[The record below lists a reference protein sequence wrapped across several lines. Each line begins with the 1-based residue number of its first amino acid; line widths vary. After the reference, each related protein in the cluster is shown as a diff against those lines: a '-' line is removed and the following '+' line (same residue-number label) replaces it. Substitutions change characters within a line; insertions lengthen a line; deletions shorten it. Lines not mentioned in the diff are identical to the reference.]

1 MMVAFGY
8 HGAAFHGSQIQPDV
22 RTVQG
27 EFVKA
32 LRRLGWWSEGCIDL
46 SSRTDAGVSVRMNL
60 AIITLPDS
68 LRTSLTGKGFV
79 SAIND
84 HLPADLVAWRAQWV
98 PEGTRP
104 RYGASRDY
112 VYRCEMI
119 PSWPQKADSALFAEA
134 CSAFVGEHD
143 FTNFCRLDGERSPV
157 RSIENCQP
165 WLDASGRVVGISVSA
180 EAFLW
185 NQVRRLVSAIQL
197 VLEDEISVDDIR
209 SALAH
214 PDLRVDYGRAPAE
227 GLILW
232 GVNHIAFDGPAE
244 EVPRVEG
251 FSPAP
256 QGERAHRQWLNLARI
271 ENAALLE
278 REWLDLI
285 RGEE

>member
-8 HGAAFHGSQIQPDV
+8 HGSGFHGSQIQPDV

-60 AIITLPDS
+60 AVITLPDS
-68 LRTSLTGKGFV
+68 LRTSLTGRGFV

-84 HLPADLVAWRAQWV
+84 HLPGDLVAWRAQWV

-104 RYGASRDY
+104 RSGASRTY
-112 VYRCEMI
+112 VYRCEMV
-119 PSWPQKADSALFAEA
+119 PTWPQQADSDLFAEA

-157 RSIENCQP
+157 RTIDSCEP
-165 WLDASGRVVGISVSA
+165 WTDASGRVVGFSVSGQ
-180 EAFLW
+180 AFLW
-185 NQVRRLVSAIQL
+185 NQVRRLASAVQL
-197 VLEDEISVDDIR
+197 VLEGEISVDDIR
-209 SALAH
+209 SALENPQAGI
-214 PDLRVDYGRAPAE
+214 DYGRAPGE
-227 GLILW
+227 CLILW
-232 GVNHIAFDGPAE
+232 GLNHIAFDGPADK
-244 EVPRVEG
+244 VPRVEG
-251 FSPAP
+251 FSAAP
-256 QGERAHRQWLNLARI
+256 SGERAHRQWLNLARI

-278 REWLDLI
+278 REWLALI
-285 RGEE
+285 KGEA